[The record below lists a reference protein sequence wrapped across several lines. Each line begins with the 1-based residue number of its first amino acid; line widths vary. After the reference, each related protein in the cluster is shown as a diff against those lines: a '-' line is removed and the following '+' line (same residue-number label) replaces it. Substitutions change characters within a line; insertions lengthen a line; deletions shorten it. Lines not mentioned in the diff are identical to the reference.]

1 MSKKGAA
8 VENSI
13 FKYHALQGQ
22 RKVMNLCF
30 QEAYELQRKTKRKQN
45 TVGFP
50 WQWQK
55 QTEHSLGEDAEQEM
69 TKGAGFSSDKLEVE
83 YLSLYFY

>member
-13 FKYHALQGQ
+13 FKYHALQEIQ

-50 WQWQK
+50 
-55 QTEHSLGEDAEQEM
+55 
-69 TKGAGFSSDKLEVE
+69 
-83 YLSLYFY
+83 

>member
-13 FKYHALQGQ
+13 SKYHALQEIQ
-22 RKVMNLCF
+22 RAMNLCF
-30 QEAYELQRKTKRKQN
+30 QEVYELQRKTKCKQN

-50 WQWQK
+50 
-55 QTEHSLGEDAEQEM
+55 
-69 TKGAGFSSDKLEVE
+69 
-83 YLSLYFY
+83 